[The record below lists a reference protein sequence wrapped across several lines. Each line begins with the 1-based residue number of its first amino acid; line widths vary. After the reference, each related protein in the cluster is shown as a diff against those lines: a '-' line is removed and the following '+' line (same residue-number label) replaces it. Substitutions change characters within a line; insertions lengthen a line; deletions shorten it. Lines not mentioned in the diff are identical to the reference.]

1 MNLNQ
6 KAFTLIE
13 LLVVVAI
20 IGILAAIGVTT
31 FSGFQEKSKT
41 SVIKSTCKDVEKFLI
56 FETTKCDAGFTD
68 YIFGQ
73 KNSIFYQCPL
83 SDPQY
88 GQEGRIAKGAFA
100 NYVAYSRCSFCTMMN
115 PFKPTS
121 NMIYFSNWKMH
132 DSNLGHIF
140 ITDTDAGANI
150 DLYCCHTTPC
160 KDKANHTRRK
170 ITP

>member
-1 MNLNQ
+1 MQ
-6 KAFTLIE
+6 KNGFTLIE

-20 IGILAAIGVTT
+20 IGILAAVGVTT
-31 FSGFQEKSKT
+31 FNGFQEKSKT

-56 FETTKCDAGFTD
+56 FETTKCNAGFTD

-73 KNSIFYQCPL
+73 KNSIYYQCPL

-88 GQEGRIAKGAFA
+88 GQEGRIARGAFM
-100 NYVAYSRCSFCTMMN
+100 NYVGYSRCSFCTMMN
-115 PFKPTS
+115 PFKPKS
-121 NMIYFSNWKMH
+121 NIINFGNWGRINDNH
-132 DSNLGHIF
+132 LGF
-140 ITDTDAGANI
+140 IWVSDTDAGANI

-160 KDKANHTRRK
+160 QDKANHTRKK

>member
-1 MNLNQ
+1 M

-20 IGILAAIGVTT
+20 IGILAAVGVTT

-140 ITDTDAGANI
+140 ITDTDSGANI

>member
-1 MNLNQ
+1 MNR

-20 IGILAAIGVTT
+20 IGILAAVGVVAYNGYTE
-31 FSGFQEKSKT
+31 SAKSSTVKT
-41 SVIKSTCKDVEKFLI
+41 SCKNVEKFIRL
-56 FETTKCDAGFTD
+56 ETTKCSNGLTD
-68 YIFGQ
+68 WIFGQ
-73 KNSIFYQCPL
+73 KNTIFYQCPL

-140 ITDTDAGANI
+140 ITDTDAGATI
-150 DLYCCHTTPC
+150 DLYCCHKTPC
-160 KDKANHTRRK
+160 TDKANHNRVK

>member
-1 MNLNQ
+1 M

-20 IGILAAIGVTT
+20 IGILAAVGVTT
-31 FSGFQEKSKT
+31 FNGFQEKSKT

-56 FETTKCDAGFTD
+56 FEITKCNAGFTD
-68 YIFGQ
+68 WIFGQ
-73 KNSIFYQCPL
+73 KHTTKFQCPL
-83 SDPQY
+83 NDPKYNQK
-88 GQEGRIAKGAFA
+88 GRTTRNAFM
-100 NYVAYSRCSFCTMMN
+100 NYVDNSRCSFCTMKN
-115 PFKPTS
+115 PFKPTES
-121 NMIYFSNWKMH
+121 VIYFSSFKVH

-140 ITDTDAGANI
+140 INDTDSGTSI

-160 KDKANHTRRK
+160 KDKANQTRRK